1 MEIVRELREIPNLS
15 LALGFFDGV
24 HLGHQAV
31 INCAVD
37 FAKENNC
44 KSAVVTFK
52 EHPYCYFKGA
62 SPKYILTLEDKY
74 KYIADL
80 GVDYLIELDFA
91 QVCKMT
97 PMQYLEDILV
107 KYFSPR
113 AISTGFNHKFG
124 VDKTGNVMF
133 LSDCQEK
140 FDYIYFATPPQS
152 IYGDMIS
159 STAIRQ
165 FIKSG
170 SVFMADTML
179 GRKFAVS
186 GTVIKGK
193 ELGATIG
200 YPTANIIYPLDIVE
214 PPHGVYEVEV
224 NIGESSKV
232 YKGLANFGIAP
243 TVSNSGICTLE
254 TYILNFK
261 GNLYDTDIKVS
272 FGRFIRPEIKFSNLD
287 ELKTQIDLDIQSLY
301 F

>member
-37 FAKENNC
+37 FTRDNDC
-44 KSAVVTFK
+44 QSAVVTFR
-52 EHPYCYFKGA
+52 EHPYCYFKGS

-74 KYIADL
+74 KYIEKL

-91 QVCKMT
+91 EVCKMT
-97 PMQYLEDILV
+97 PMQYLQDVLV
-107 KYFSPR
+107 KYFSPK

-152 IYGDMIS
+152 IYGDVIS

-224 NIGESSKV
+224 NIGDTQT
-232 YKGLANFGIAP
+232 YKGLANFGVSP

-261 GNLYDTDIKVS
+261 GNLYDSDIKVS

-287 ELKTQIDLDIQSLY
+287 ELKTQIDLDLQSL
-301 F
+301 

>member
-37 FAKENNC
+37 FARDNDC
-44 KSAVVTFK
+44 QSAVVTFR
-52 EHPYCYFKGA
+52 EHPYCYFKGS

-74 KYIADL
+74 KYIEKL

-91 QVCKMT
+91 EVCKMT
-97 PMQYLEDILV
+97 PMQYLQDVLV
-107 KYFSPR
+107 KYFSPK

-152 IYGDMIS
+152 IYGDVIS

-170 SVFMADTML
+170 SVFMADAML

-186 GTVIKGK
+186 GTVVKGK

-224 NIGESSKV
+224 EIGDSKI
-232 YKGLANFGIAP
+232 YKGLANFGVSP
-243 TVSNSGICTLE
+243 TVSNSGICSLE
-254 TYILNFK
+254 TYILNYK

-287 ELKTQIDLDIQSLY
+287 ELKTQIDLDIQSL
-301 F
+301 

>member
-37 FAKENNC
+37 FARENNC

-52 EHPYCYFKGA
+52 EHPYCYFKGV

-74 KYIADL
+74 KYIEEL

-91 QVCKMT
+91 KVCAMT
-97 PMQYLEDILV
+97 PMQYLEEVLV

-124 VDKTGNVMF
+124 VDKSGNVMF

-152 IYGDMIS
+152 IYGDVIS

-224 NIGESSKV
+224 NIGDTQT
-232 YKGLANFGIAP
+232 YKGLANFGVSP

-261 GNLYDTDIKVS
+261 GNLYDSDIKVS

-287 ELKTQIDLDIQSLY
+287 ELKTQIDLNLQSL
-301 F
+301 

>member
-44 KSAVVTFK
+44 KSAVLTFK

-287 ELKTQIDLDIQSLY
+287 ELKTQIDLDIQSL
-301 F
+301 

>member
-37 FAKENNC
+37 FARENNC

-52 EHPYCYFKGA
+52 EHPYCYFKGV

-74 KYIADL
+74 KYIEEL

-91 QVCKMT
+91 KVCTMA
-97 PMQYLEDILV
+97 PMQYLEEVLV
-107 KYFSPR
+107 KYFSPK

-124 VDKTGNVMF
+124 VDKSGNVMF

-152 IYGDMIS
+152 IYGDVIS

-224 NIGESSKV
+224 NIGDTQT
-232 YKGLANFGIAP
+232 YKGLANFGVSP

-261 GNLYDTDIKVS
+261 GNLYDSDIKVS

-287 ELKTQIDLDIQSLY
+287 ELKTQIDLDLQSL
-301 F
+301 